1 MNADL
6 QAVRA
11 EKIFCLDG
19 KLPIADGV
27 LVFKRHSRRI
37 VLLGEWKSLKK
48 ECVLPDEIIDL
59 GTAWI
64 VPGVFNCHTHLEL
77 CGCVAPPPQ
86 ADFCS
91 WAKELVKSPKIFSSA
106 VVQEN
111 CQKLERTGTAFVAD
125 FCAGKVDD
133 IVSILQ
139 KLRLDFLLFREY
151 LGWKNLKERP
161 LRADVSC
168 AVHSLY
174 GVSPQAAVTLH
185 ARARQA
191 KMPFALHLG
200 ESEAEEQFF
209 QTGQG
214 ELAEMLVGKLIPQNM
229 PIFGCSSLQLAQRL
243 GVLDSQTLLVHCT
256 HIRENELD
264 ILKQYGSFPCLCPRS
279 NVYTGSKKSPAKML
293 LDAHIPFCLG
303 TDGLASNADLNVWNE
318 ALFLHRL
325 FRLSLR
331 QIFDMLIC
339 FPARFFGVEDRLGSF
354 AVGKKAIF
362 SIVPEELML

>member
-1 MNADL
+1 MNTDL

-19 KLPIADGV
+19 KPPIVDGV
-27 LVFKRHSRRI
+27 LVFKRCSRQIVRI
-37 VLLGEWKSLKK
+37 GEWKSLKK
-48 ECVLPDEIIDL
+48 EYFLPDEIIDF
-59 GTAWI
+59 GKAWI

-91 WAKELVKSPKIFSSA
+91 WAKELVKLPKIFSSA
-106 VVQEN
+106 AVQEN
-111 CQKLERTGTAFVAD
+111 CQKLEQTGTAFVAD
-125 FCAGKVDD
+125 FCAGKIDE
-133 IVSILQ
+133 ILSILQ
-139 KLRLDFLLFREY
+139 KFRLDFLLFREY
-151 LGWKNLKERP
+151 LGWKNPKERP

-168 AVHSLY
+168 AAHSLY
-174 GVSPQAAVTLH
+174 GVSPQVAVVLYDRT
-185 ARARQA
+185 RQA
-191 KMPFALHLG
+191 KRPFALHLG

-214 ELAEMLVGKLIPQNM
+214 GVAEMLVGKLIPQNT

-243 GVLDSQTLLVHCT
+243 GVLDSKTLLVHCT
-256 HIRENELD
+256 HIQENELD

-279 NVYTGSKKSPAKML
+279 NAYTGSKKSPVKML

-303 TDGLASNADLNVWNE
+303 TDSLTSNTDLNVWNE

-325 FRLSLR
+325 FHLSLC

-354 AVGKKAIF
+354 VVGKKAVF
-362 SIVPEELML
+362 SVVPEELMS